1 MDNKFPFIAAL
12 ITAFFGLL
20 AMVKP
25 HLVSKIASITPKGK
39 TGISEIRAVYG
50 GWIFGLAGY
59 ALWSQSLDVY
69 YCLGAGWLGAAI
81 LRIISVF
88 IDKSYSSKNFR
99 IAGLELFVSLLF
111 LIKF

>member
-50 GWIFGLAGY
+50 GWI
-59 ALWSQSLDVY
+59 
-69 YCLGAGWLGAAI
+69 
-81 LRIISVF
+81 
-88 IDKSYSSKNFR
+88 
-99 IAGLELFVSLLF
+99 
-111 LIKF
+111 